1 MRIKPFQVN
10 WAVGL
15 MWLSIAASPVRSVF
29 EWTHLRSV
37 GSFDLGVP
45 VDLTLVLS
53 GLLFWKVGQGRNW
66 ARIAFLACFVVGLL
80 PCVSMVKIDLAQ
92 SPPVAALEIAG
103 VVFQT
108 AALVLLFAYPGRD
121 WFRIETDLD
130 TISHDSRPAGTG
142 S

>member
-1 MRIKPFQVN
+1 
-10 WAVGL
+10 
-15 MWLSIAASPVRSVF
+15 
-29 EWTHLRSV
+29 
-37 GSFDLGVP
+37 
-45 VDLTLVLS
+45 
-53 GLLFWKVGQGRNW
+53 
-66 ARIAFLACFVVGLL
+66 
-80 PCVSMVKIDLAQ
+80 MVKIDLAQ